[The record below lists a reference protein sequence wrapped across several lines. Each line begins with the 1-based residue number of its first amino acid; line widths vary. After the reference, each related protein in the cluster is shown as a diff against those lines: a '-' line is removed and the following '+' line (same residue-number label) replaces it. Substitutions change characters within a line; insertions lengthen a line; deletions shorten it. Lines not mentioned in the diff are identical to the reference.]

1 MSFSLYRRPGG
12 VVFLDDDR
20 DYLEMLAEIMP
31 PAWHVRL
38 LLRPVA
44 FIDLLHAQTQSL
56 ESHAW
61 AQQDIVNAWRDGAQ
75 LIPQILHY
83 WREDGM
89 SRFALAQVGVVDYAM
104 PAMSGLR
111 VLGELPRWPG
121 WRILLTG
128 RVDEQLAISAFN
140 RGLINQF
147 VPKQSPDIRLCL
159 TEAIQTQRLRP
170 DPRHQQIW
178 RSTLLPWQDALLGDP
193 LIGAALEA
201 LAYQQGWIEHIV
213 IGEPFGMLALNAQGM
228 ASWLQLELASAGDTR
243 QRLEAPGVLDSGAAS
258 VQDTRA
264 DYNVP
269 LHPMRPLRPALGVP
283 GTFDADG
290 VAATP
295 RETVLLV
302 GLSGRLRGSLFALD
316 ASASPGMANSY
327 EQFLKLN
334 GKRQL
339 EE

>member
-1 MSFSLYRRPGG
+1 MSFALYRRPGG

-61 AQQDIVNAWRDGAQ
+61 AQQDIVNCWREGAL
-75 LIPQILHY
+75 LIPQILQY

-111 VLGELPRWPG
+111 VLGELSRWPG
-121 WRILLTG
+121 SRILLTG
-128 RVDEQLAISAFN
+128 QVDEQLAISAFN

-147 VPKQSPDIRLCL
+147 VPKQLPDIRQRL
-159 TEAIQTQRLRP
+159 TEAIQTQRLRA

-193 LIGAALEA
+193 LISAALDA
-201 LAYQQGWIEHIV
+201 LACRQGWIEHIV
-213 IGEPFGMLALNAQGM
+213 IGEPFGLLALNAQGM
-228 ASWLQLELASAGDTR
+228 TSWLQLELESAADTSPWTGTPGMPG
-243 QRLEAPGVLDSGAAS
+243 APDGGAAS
-258 VQDTRA
+258 VQDTRVG
-264 DYNVP
+264 YHLP
-269 LHPMRPLRPALGVP
+269 EPALQTTPNAPDELAMGA
-283 GTFDADG
+283 G
-290 VAATP
+290 ATWC
-295 RETVLLV
+295 ETVLLA
-302 GLSGRLRGSLFALD
+302 GLGSRLRGNLFALD
-316 ASASPGMANSY
+316 ASVSPGAAHSY
-327 EQFLKLN
+327 EQFLSLY

-339 EE
+339 SE